1 MYVDGKHKLIV
12 CFGQELDNSMN
23 AGTHTLKLWIFY
35 AHILTKLGL
44 SLVLSMVGRAAVIQ
58 DPQGKNCSLC
68 VHSYQPPDHL
78 ILMWLIRLI
87 TENDAMTTLTFQNTE
102 FDVVDRSGN
111 TWLKAADIARALGYK
126 KVDAVTQIYDRNSD
140 EFTEAMSQTLNLSV
154 SGKINGLQNITVRI
168 FSLRGA
174 HLIAMFA
181 RTALAK
187 AFRKWVLDILDA
199 VTAPASKTTAD
210 TRTPIRDAV
219 NLLVGKKHLMY
230 PDAYSMIHQ
239 RFNVAHIEDLPAEQ
253 IPQVVEYV
261 HRMAMEG
268 EWLPAEKSPLTL
280 TSDEKAN
287 LPSLISHARFM
298 RSAWKEIAPALKSLE
313 SPLLKKYEHH
323 FSESGVL
330 ISFLGRIETVCLGN
344 N

>member
-1 MYVDGKHKLIV
+1 
-12 CFGQELDNSMN
+12 
-23 AGTHTLKLWIFY
+23 
-35 AHILTKLGL
+35 
-44 SLVLSMVGRAAVIQ
+44 
-58 DPQGKNCSLC
+58 
-68 VHSYQPPDHL
+68 
-78 ILMWLIRLI
+78 
-87 TENDAMTTLTFQNTE
+87 MTTLTFQNTE

-126 KVDAVTQIYDRNSD
+126 KADAVTQIYDRNSD
-140 EFTEAMSQTLNLSV
+140 EFTSAMSQTLNLSV
-154 SGKINGLQNITVRI
+154 PQNGGELTRESRI

-210 TRTPIRDAV
+210 ARTPIRDAV
-219 NLLVGKKHLMY
+219 NLLVGKKRLMY
-230 PDAYSMIHQ
+230 PEAYSMIHQ
-239 RFNVAHIEDLPAEQ
+239 RFNVAHIEELAAEQ

-261 HRMAMEG
+261 HRMVLDG

-280 TSDEKAN
+280 TSDETTN

-323 FSESGVL
+323 FLESGAL
-330 ISFLGRIETVCLGN
+330 ISFLKRLENVCLEKNKLGSLDG
-344 N
+344 